1 MKVNGRRQDH
11 WSPTL
16 KVGDHSESKCSHFSL
31 QTPAILLLK
40 WKWHPQSAA
49 LVRFQKP
56 SLTRMVRGH
65 LALENQIP
73 DGCRPRRLAGYLK
86 RSKQPF
92 DWAHR

>member
-11 WSPTL
+11 WSSAL
-16 KVGDHSESKCSHFSL
+16 KVGDFSESKCSHFCF
-31 QTPAILLLK
+31 QAPAIPLLK
-40 WKWHPQSAA
+40 CKWHPQCAA
-49 LVRFQKP
+49 LFRFQKP

-65 LALENQIP
+65 FALENQIP

-92 DWAHR
+92 NWARR